1 MGQWL
6 GISEFDNYEELMRL
20 NREMNRA
27 TRADTK
33 ALREA
38 GAEGSVLRGML
49 IGGTNTNTPTLKV
62 PKVVDEWMGVFR
74 GCFAF
79 HVIRRTIDS
88 INPEG
93 EKLFGMRPYM
103 EHNLKLEMYD
113 WEASELRAFA
123 KDIFIENPLAGSDT
137 RKVCFYF

>member
-38 GAEGSVLRGML
+38 GAEGLVLRGML
-49 IGGTNTNTPTLKV
+49 IGGTNTSTPTLKV

-74 GCFAF
+74 GRFAF
-79 HVIRRTIDS
+79 HVILGLGGPSTKCEGQSLLSSKGGRTS
-88 INPEG
+88 KKAAEG
-93 EKLFGMRPYM
+93 
-103 EHNLKLEMYD
+103 
-113 WEASELRAFA
+113 
-123 KDIFIENPLAGSDT
+123 PLS
-137 RKVCFYF
+137 